1 MARKIMTLVCSCC
14 CCSVPKSCL
23 TLCNPM
29 DSRTLGSS
37 VLKCLQELPQIH
49 GHWVSDVI
57 QPSHPLLFPSP
68 PASIFPS
75 IRVFSYE
82 SGLSNRWPKYW
93 SFGFSISLPSEYS
106 GLISFRIDWFDLLSV
121 QRTSLTSQFEASV
134 LQHSAFFMVQI

>member
-37 VLKCLQELPQIH
+37 VLNCLQELPQIH

-57 QPSHPLLFPSP
+57 QPPHPLSSPSP

-82 SGLSNRWPKYW
+82 SGLSNRQPKDW

-134 LQHSAFFMVQI
+134 LQQSAFFMVQI